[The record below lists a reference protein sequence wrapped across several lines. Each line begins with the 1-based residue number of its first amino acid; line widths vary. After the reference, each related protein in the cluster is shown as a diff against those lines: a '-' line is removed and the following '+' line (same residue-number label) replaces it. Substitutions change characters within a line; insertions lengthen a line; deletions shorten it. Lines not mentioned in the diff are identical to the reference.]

1 MKASKVPETIRT
13 IIGQAGGM
21 GLQGPF
27 TYIGAHDFGYKCAEP
42 EGEYRSGYMSKLVSK
57 GGLGNVDFEVGL
69 RFKVNGKPGKNWV
82 MIIAYEPD
90 DTYSVWLIE
99 GHPERKPG
107 SMVLACHRDVYCD
120 MLRQVIEQTYDQAI
134 RDHNQGFIPL

>member
-1 MKASKVPETIRT
+1 
-13 IIGQAGGM
+13 
-21 GLQGPF
+21 
-27 TYIGAHDFGYKCAEP
+27 
-42 EGEYRSGYMSKLVSK
+42 MSKLVSE

-69 RFKVNGKPGKNWV
+69 RFKVNGKPGNNWV

-99 GHPERKPG
+99 GHAGRKPG